1 MPAMTRPLV
10 SIVTPCYNEA
20 ENVREHL
27 RRVRAA
33 LAPFAA
39 DYDFE
44 HLYTDNSSED
54 GTWEVLKALGAG
66 DPSVKAL
73 RFSRNIGANRAMA
86 MGLAAAKGEAV
97 MLIQADL
104 QDPPELIGEFLKGWR
119 EGCDV
124 VYGRITNRDEGF
136 VLSVLRKL
144 YYRLAAGLADAPLH
158 KDAGEFR
165 LTSRRAL
172 DAMLRCAEDDVYL
185 RGVAAAVGYRQRA
198 VPYARAARAAGKS
211 SNSLLGLV
219 RYALNG
225 IVSTTTGPIR
235 FVTVVGLALSV
246 LGFLLTAA
254 LAFVKIFLPV
264 EAPRGVTMLATL
276 ITFFSGAQLFAIG
289 IIGEYVR
296 KVYVQ
301 SLGMPRGFVQDT
313 VNL

>member
-1 MPAMTRPLV
+1 MRPLV

-20 ENVREHL
+20 ENVPEHL

-39 DYDFE
+39 DYTFE
-44 HLYTDNSSED
+44 HIYTDNDSED
-54 GTWEVLKALGAG
+54 ITWQVLTTLGAT

-86 MGLAAAKGEAV
+86 MGLAAARGEAV
-97 MLIQADL
+97 ILIQADL
-104 QDPPELIGEFLKGWR
+104 QDPPELIAEFLKGWK
-119 EGCDV
+119 EGFDV
-124 VYGRITNRDEGF
+124 VYGRITNRDEGP
-136 VLSVLRKL
+136 VLRILRKL
-144 YYRLAAGLADAPLH
+144 YYRMAAGLADSPLH

-185 RGVAAAVGYRQRA
+185 RGVAAAVGYRQKA
-198 VPYARAARAAGKS
+198 IPYARAARSAGKS

-246 LGFLLTAA
+246 LGLLLTAG
-254 LAFVKIFLPV
+254 LVFVKVFLPV
-264 EAPRGVTMLATL
+264 EAPRGITLLATL

-289 IIGEYVR
+289 IIGEYIR
-296 KVYVQ
+296 KIYIQ
-301 SLGMPRGFVQDT
+301 SLGMPRGFIQDRI
-313 VNL
+313 NL